1 MFLLLAPGVP
11 GENIIYCNSFLA
23 NAGKVGPFC
32 GLAEFTKQNPRP
44 GVGGV
49 TNILVG
55 GNQCGPSPMGPLTA
69 ALPAMR
75 RMKRFATNSMAY
87 CPPFHKRKNRL
98 DKQFVVIIVVI
109 PECRSRESVF
119 AVGVL
124 FRNNRSPNP
133 AGRQF
138 LGDDDFMK
146 KGGHPEFSSGSTSWV
161 VSRGFTLI
169 ELLVVVLIIGIL
181 AAVAVPQY
189 QLAVDKSKFA
199 SNMPLLDAVESAQEA
214 YYLANGQYAETF
226 DQLDI
231 EIPKNYAYKK
241 PEGLGGDCWGTKE
254 NWGYAHIC
262 TNKCYSYISPWTASD
277 AFYFRT
283 HNHPNSSGCIGGA
296 RTCIMSNVYPSP
308 RWRRLCNALG
318 TETSQHYAGG
328 AFASKYTWD
337 LH

>member
-1 MFLLLAPGVP
+1 MKGFIDVSRATTCASGV
-11 GENIIYCNSFLA
+11 
-23 NAGKVGPFC
+23 
-32 GLAEFTKQNPRP
+32 
-44 GVGGV
+44 
-49 TNILVG
+49 ILES
-55 GNQCGPSPMGPLTA
+55 CSP
-69 ALPAMR
+69 
-75 RMKRFATNSMAY
+75 
-87 CPPFHKRKNRL
+87 
-98 DKQFVVIIVVI
+98 
-109 PECRSRESVF
+109 ESVVAKRRDSVTLRAAKPYGMTF
-119 AVGVL
+119 VRGGRTVKPI
-124 FRNNRSPNP
+124 FSSPT
-133 AGRQF
+133 QT
-138 LGDDDFMK
+138 LGNDIIMEK
-146 KGGHPEFSSGSTSWV
+146 EGHPELVSGSTAWV

-214 YYLANGQYAETF
+214 YYLANGQYASTF

-318 TETSQHYAGG
+318 TETSQRYAGG

>member
-1 MFLLLAPGVP
+1 MKGFIEVSRA
-11 GENIIYCNSFLA
+11 A
-23 NAGKVGPFC
+23 NCSSG
-32 GLAEFTKQNPRP
+32 
-44 GVGGV
+44 
-49 TNILVG
+49 
-55 GNQCGPSPMGPLTA
+55 
-69 ALPAMR
+69 
-75 RMKRFATNSMAY
+75 
-87 CPPFHKRKNRL
+87 
-98 DKQFVVIIVVI
+98 VI
-109 PECRSRESVF
+109 PECCSRESLVAKRRDSVTLRAAKPYGMTF
-119 AVGVL
+119 VWGGRTVKPILSSPTTTFGNDYESKNEDNRFSGVP
-124 FRNNRSPNP
+124 RWQTRGN
-133 AGRQF
+133 
-138 LGDDDFMK
+138 DDFMK
-146 KGGHPEFSSGSTSWV
+146 KGGHPELVSGSTSWV

-181 AAVAVPQY
+181 AAVAMPQY

-318 TETSQHYAGG
+318 TETSQRYAGG